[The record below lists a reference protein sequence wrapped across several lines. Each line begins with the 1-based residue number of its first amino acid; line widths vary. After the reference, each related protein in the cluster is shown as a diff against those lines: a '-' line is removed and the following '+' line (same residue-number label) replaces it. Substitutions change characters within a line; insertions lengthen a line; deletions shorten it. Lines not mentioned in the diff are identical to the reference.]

1 MLRVLLVGGI
11 LSVVVLAGCETTPAT
26 LPSSLTNVRVST
38 TFDPEATFPTGAY
51 GFLHMQPE
59 PQGALQID
67 FAEVDNRVRNA
78 LYKSLKQ
85 KGFKYS
91 DKKDLNY
98 LVSYRVLIE
107 PEYEMEILNPFD
119 EDWKA
124 VAKMKEHAKGALVV
138 KIRKLPSAD
147 AVWIGIF
154 DATVLM
160 GQESTKE
167 EKDAGMAYIVGS
179 LMKTFPPK

>member
-1 MLRVLLVGGI
+1 MLRTLTVGAL
-11 LSVVVLAGCETTPAT
+11 LSVVLLAGCETVPVTAPRA
-26 LPSSLTNVRVST
+26 LSEVRVST
-38 TFDPEATFPTGAY
+38 TFDPDATFPTGAY

-78 LYKSLKQ
+78 LFKALKR
-85 KGFKYS
+85 KGFRYS
-91 DKKDLNY
+91 DTQELKY

-119 EDWKA
+119 ENWKA

-138 KIRKLPSAD
+138 KVRKLPSANP
-147 AVWIGIF
+147 VWIGIF

-160 GQESTKE
+160 DVELSKE
-167 EKDAGMAYIVGS
+167 EKDAQMAYIVDR
-179 LMKTFPPK
+179 LMSTFPPN

>member
-1 MLRVLLVGGI
+1 MYRALMACLI
-11 LSVVVLAGCETTPAT
+11 LSALYLTGCGIAAVTA
-26 LPSSLTNVRVST
+26 PSSLTDVRVST

-67 FAEVDNRVRNA
+67 FAEVDNRVREA
-78 LYKSLKQ
+78 LYKSLKR
-85 KGFKYS
+85 KGFRYS
-91 DKKDLNY
+91 DTRDLKY

-119 EDWKA
+119 ENWKA
-124 VAKMKEHAKGALVV
+124 VATMKEHAKGALVV
-138 KIRKLPSAD
+138 KIRKLPSAEP
-147 AVWIGIF
+147 VWIGIF

-160 GQESTKE
+160 GQELSRE
-167 EKDAGMAYIVGS
+167 EKDASMTYIVGR
-179 LMKTFPPK
+179 LMSTFPPK

>member
-1 MLRVLLVGGI
+1 MLRVLMVGGI
-11 LSVVVLAGCETTPAT
+11 LSVVLMAGCETTPAT
-26 LPSSLTNVRVST
+26 LPSSLTHVRVST

-85 KGFKYS
+85 KGFRYS
-91 DKKDLNY
+91 DTKDLRY

-119 EDWKA
+119 ENWKA
-124 VAKMKEHAKGALVV
+124 VAQMKEHAKGALVV
-138 KIRKLPSAD
+138 KIRKLPSAEP
-147 AVWIGIF
+147 VWIGIF
-154 DATVLM
+154 DATVLT
-160 GQESTKE
+160 GQESSRK
-167 EKDAGMAYIVGS
+167 EKDAGMAYVVDR
-179 LMKTFPPK
+179 LMSTFPPK